1 MKKKAVILFGL
12 GVLALFMGTYVYF
25 FIDKN
30 NTTEFSNEDA
40 EYQELLRQYLVLKGL
55 QNNAVNRIKFGIMKK
70 EELEKALGY

>member
-1 MKKKAVILFGL
+1 MKNKAVILFGL

-25 FIDKN
+25 FIEKN

-55 QNNAVNRIKFGIMKK
+55 QDNAVNRIKFGIMKK

>member
-1 MKKKAVILFGL
+1 MNKKSVILFGL

-25 FIDKN
+25 FIEKN
-30 NTTEFSNEDA
+30 NTTEFSTEDA

-55 QNNAVNRIKFGIMKK
+55 QDNAFNRLKFGIMKK

>member
-1 MKKKAVILFGL
+1 MNKKSVILFGL

-25 FIDKN
+25 FIEKN
-30 NTTEFSNEDA
+30 NTTEFSTENA

-55 QNNAVNRIKFGIMKK
+55 QDNAFNRLKFGIMKK